1 MAMGGIRLGLCSA
14 VIIGLTGPLDY
25 VAAQDQ
31 GGVTVQF
38 DVSEQ
43 LEHQRRSGGV
53 STTQALTG
61 FSGSYLT
68 ETHDERLSFSGG
80 FDLRALTGSN
90 SDGVETDF
98 INPQAAL
105 SYGLEGAA
113 ASLTFSASYRS
124 NDISFLRPLTDFIA
138 DDGTVDLPEDFG
150 DLTGTGRR
158 DQLSYSAR
166 MTFRDDLPLGVSVSV
181 SGDMLR
187 YQDTTDPD
195 LTDSDQLIATLGL
208 RFDVNPATQA
218 TLGFTHT
225 QSETDG
231 NGTSEST
238 SIDGRV
244 SFERPLGAL
253 SFGVSVVE
261 TSTGTQVGADVA
273 RDYAL
278 SEVALV
284 SGDLGV
290 TRTASGET
298 VMTGALR
305 YQQALPEGAL
315 LAQFDRSVSLT
326 TDNEEDIVTSLS
338 ATYSAALS
346 DVFSVSASAAL
357 AQSSEA
363 GSETDVADVALQ
375 IGYDLTR
382 EWSLSAGVSRQWSSE
397 SGAATVTTDTLSVG
411 LGRSFQWRY

>member
-1 MAMGGIRLGLCSA
+1 M
-14 VIIGLTGPLDY
+14 
-25 VAAQDQ
+25 
-31 GGVTVQF
+31 
-38 DVSEQ
+38 
-43 LEHQRRSGGV
+43 
-53 STTQALTG
+53 
-61 FSGSYLT
+61 
-68 ETHDERLSFSGG
+68 
-80 FDLRALTGSN
+80 TGSN